1 MPHFDVCVIGGG
13 PAGFAAAIRAW
24 DFGKKVCLVEG
35 GQIGGAGIANGAL
48 SSKTMWELSKDYR
61 KALHRDRG
69 FRASQV
75 DVDWL
80 QVRRVV
86 EDAVRVKRDQM
97 EHQLRELEQPRPG
110 HGGSVDVLRGFAKF
124 LSPTEIEINPSKGRW
139 VARVTADNF
148 IIATGSKPRE
158 LPNIEVDGEHIM
170 TSDHLM
176 GLEDFPESLVILGA
190 GVVGCEFATI
200 FSNFRQTQVSL
211 IDRAPRILPFED
223 DDIAGICASNLQAA
237 GVLFH
242 QGATLQYLKRSGEGV
257 EYSLSYADGRE
268 DVRHVERALISVG
281 RIPNTEGLGIE
292 NTGVELDERGRIKV
306 EDTRTNVEHI
316 YAVGDVSDDIALVS
330 VGEVEGRHAIEAI
343 YGNETRPLRY
353 DNLST
358 IMFLAPEVAAVGL
371 NETKA
376 RKERIP
382 YRVGCYSYS
391 LVNRAIAMRATEGF
405 VKLLVSNDDEMRVLG
420 MRALGV
426 HASTSIEVVALMM
439 QNGLPA
445 KVIAELPHP
454 HPAVTEGLQECV
466 RTLMGTGIYKPTA
479 FNKELRVACV
489 HYDSQGR
496 AVETPGNSPHMRCY

>member
-1 MPHFDVCVIGGG
+1 MIGGG

-48 SSKTMWELSKDYR
+48 SSKTMWELSRDYR

-75 DVDWL
+75 EVDWNS
-80 QVRRVV
+80 VRRVV
-86 EDAVRVKRDQM
+86 EDGVRTKRDQL

-110 HGGSVDVLRGFAKF
+110 HGGSIDLLRGMARF
-124 LSPTEIEINPSKGRW
+124 LSPEEVEINPRKGRW
-139 VARVTADNF
+139 VARVTADHF

-158 LPNIEVDGEHIM
+158 IPNIEVDGEHIM

-176 GLEDFPESLVILGA
+176 KLEDFPESLVILGA

-200 FSNFRQTQVSL
+200 FSNFRQTQVCL

-223 DDIAGICASNLQAA
+223 DDIAQICASNLQSA

-242 QGATLQYLKRSGEGV
+242 QGATLQYLKRCEKGV

-268 DVRHVERALISVG
+268 DIRHVERALISVG
-281 RIPNTEGLGIE
+281 RVPNTDDLGLE
-292 NTGVELDERGRIKV
+292 NAGVELDDRGRV
-306 EDTRTNVEHI
+306 RVQDTRTNIDHI
-316 YAVGDVSDDIALVS
+316 YAVGDASVDIALVS
-330 VGEVEGRHAIEAI
+330 VGEIEGRHAVEKI
-343 YGNETRPLRY
+343 YGEQSQELRY

-382 YRVGCYSYS
+382 YRVGTYSYS
-391 LVNRAIAMRATEGF
+391 LVNRAIAMRAMDGF
-405 VKLLVSNDDEMRVLG
+405 VKLLVSNDEEMRILG

-439 QNGLPA
+439 QKGLTA
-445 KVIAELPHP
+445 KVLAELPHP

-466 RTLMGTGIYKPTA
+466 RMLLGNSIYKPTV

-489 HYDSQGR
+489 HYDPQGR
-496 AVETPGNSPHMRCY
+496 AIETPGTGLNMTC